1 MQSNDDIASNGI
13 RILEMAVTYPVDTST
28 IKEFAHGLSELII
41 IEEKQP
47 IVETAVRDILS
58 GAANSPRII
67 GKSVHHAD
75 PIAPPRDARHRHDHH
90 RYEPDSA
97 NDSVIALLPQPR
109 SKFITLNS
117 QLSAAHSSARAAH
130 TTPQRWFLRGR

>member
-1 MQSNDDIASNGI
+1 MNDDIASNGI

-47 IVETAVRDILS
+47 IVETVIRDILR
-58 GAANSPRII
+58 GRKFTII

-90 RYEPDSA
+90 QHEPDSA
-97 NDSVIALLPQPR
+97 NDSVIALPR
-109 SKFITLNS
+109 SPAANS
-117 QLSAAHSSARAAH
+117 SH
-130 TTPQRWFLRGR
+130 